1 MRDAG
6 EEGDEL
12 ATEDEQSLYE
22 HHRIKVDKGQESL
35 RIDRFL
41 AARLGATTRTRV
53 QNACEAGFVIVNGKP
68 AKSNYRIKPGDE
80 ISIVLTVPPRIVE
93 VKPENIPVNIV
104 YEDEYLAV
112 VNKAAGMVVHPG
124 YGNYTGTLVN
134 ALAWHFQ
141 NLPKTKTKLNNDQVL
156 ERPGLVHRIDKNTT
170 GLVIIAK
177 TELAMMKL
185 ARELYDRKMD
195 RRYVAIC
202 WGQPKQKEGTIRSN
216 VGRDPRNRK
225 VMTVFSEDSGEGKL
239 AITHYKVI
247 ESFGYVSVV
256 ECTLETGRTHQIRVH
271 MKSIGHPLFNDH
283 EYGGNEI
290 LKGQNTGT
298 YKQFIRNCFELLP
311 RQALHAKTLGI
322 IHPVTGKKML
332 FEADLPDDMK
342 TVIEKWRRFRTGGRE
357 DSEIAG

>member
-1 MRDAG
+1 MRADN
-6 EEGDEL
+6 EPDDDNL
-12 ATEDEQSLYE
+12 PEDEEQPLYE
-22 HHRIKVDKGQESL
+22 HHRIIIDRGQESV
-35 RIDRFL
+35 RIDKFL
-41 AARLGATTRTRV
+41 SVRLASTTRTRV

-68 AKSNYRIKPGDE
+68 VKSNYRIKPGDE

-93 VKPENIPVNIV
+93 VKPEKIPVNIV
-104 YEDEYLAV
+104 YEDEYLAI

-134 ALAWHFQ
+134 ALAWHFE
-141 NLPKTKTKLNNDQVL
+141 NLPVSRTKLGHDQVL

-170 GLVIIAK
+170 GLIVIAK

-185 ARELYDRKMD
+185 AKELYDRKME

-202 WGQPKQKEGTIRSN
+202 WGTPQPAEGTIRTN
-216 VGRDPRNRK
+216 MGRDPRNRK
-225 VMTVFSEDSGEGKL
+225 VMTTFAEDSGQGKL
-239 AITHYKVI
+239 AITHYKVL
-247 ESFGYVSVV
+247 ESLGYVSVI

-271 MKSIGHPLFNDH
+271 MKSIGHPLFNDS

-290 LKGQNTGT
+290 LKGQNTAS
-298 YKQFIRNCFELLP
+298 YRQFVRNCFEILP

-332 FEADLPDDMK
+332 F
-342 TVIEKWRRFRTGGRE
+342 
-357 DSEIAG
+357 DSEMPEDMREVAEKFRRLSAAGRS